1 MTSQFAPFI
10 ETEEQSFDDYCDEM
24 ASDGEWGGHA
34 ELQAM
39 SLGLQ
44 VNIVIHQL
52 DKPRWEIV
60 KCV

>member
-1 MTSQFAPFI
+1 
-10 ETEEQSFDDYCDEM
+10 M